1 MKFYCAFI
9 AHETS
14 RFSPIPINL
23 DSFRQQAL
31 YIPSTGEGE
40 HLLDEWMGETSWCGA
55 LRSWGHEVVVG
66 PVASAMPSR
75 PASRADYEILKD
87 ELVETLRRAMPVD
100 GVALLLH
107 GAQIA
112 EGIDDCEGDLLAAVR
127 AVVGPS
133 VPVGVVFDLHGN
145 VSGAMPA
152 NADILLA
159 CLEYPHVDFDDRAV
173 QMAKL
178 VERAARGA
186 IAPKTVRR
194 RVPMLGTYY
203 TTASPM
209 RELVD
214 WAKSHEGSDGILAV
228 SITHGFAWGDV
239 ADCGASVLVC
249 SDGDHERAQILADR
263 IADRYFALREPI
275 RSPRVGA
282 AEAVALALA
291 HDGAPVIIADTTDNP
306 GGGAAGDSTFLL
318 RALLDA
324 QVENA
329 ALGMLWD
336 PVAADFAIRAGAG
349 ATIPLRIGGKIGPAS
364 GAPVDVMATVLACR
378 TDATQNAQGATS
390 PLGPSALIQVEGV
403 RIVLNSLRDQVFDP
417 ACFEAFGLDPR
428 TCRIVVVKGQQ
439 HFHATFAPFL
449 SKVIYAT
456 PPGTVN
462 MDYRTM
468 TFERIP
474 TPMYPIN
481 EPPFRA
487 FGRDWCA

>member
-23 DSFRQQAL
+23 DSFRRQAL

-40 HLLDEWMGETSWCGA
+40 GFLDEFMGETSWCGA
-55 LRSWGHEVVVG
+55 LRSWGHEVVIG
-66 PVASAMPSR
+66 PVAVAMPSR
-75 PASRADYEILKD
+75 PASRADYAMIKG

-107 GAQIA
+107 GAQVA
-112 EGIDDCEGDLLAAVR
+112 EGVDDCEGDLLAAVR

-145 VSGAMPA
+145 VSEAMA
-152 NADILLA
+152 TDADVLLA
-159 CLEYPHVDFDDRAV
+159 CLEYPHVDFDDRAI

-178 VERAARGA
+178 VERAARGE
-186 IAPKTVRR
+186 IAPTTTRR
-194 RVPMLGTYY
+194 RVPMLGTYA

-214 WAKSHEGSDGILAV
+214 WAKSHEGRDGILAV
-228 SITHGFAWGDV
+228 SITHGFAWSDV

-249 SDGDHERAQILADR
+249 SDGDPEGGRALADR
-263 IADRYFALREPI
+263 IAERYFALRAPI
-275 RSPRVGA
+275 RAPRVGA
-282 AEAVALALA
+282 AEAVAMALA
-291 HDGAPVIIADTTDNP
+291 HDGAPTIIADTTDNP

-324 QVENA
+324 RVENA

-336 PVAADFAIRAGAG
+336 PVAADFAIRAGVG
-349 ATIPLRIGGKIGPAS
+349 ARIPLRIGGKTGPAS
-364 GAPVDVMATVLACR
+364 GAPLDIIATVLACR
-378 TDATQNAQGATS
+378 TDATQNAQGVTS
-390 PLGPSALIQVEGV
+390 PLGPSALIQVGGV

-428 TCRIVVVKGQQ
+428 TCRIVVVKGHQ
-439 HFHATFAPFL
+439 HFYATFAPFL

-462 MDYRTM
+462 MDYRNM

-474 TPMYPIN
+474 APMYPIN
-481 EPPFRA
+481 EPPFHA
-487 FGRDWCA
+487 FGRAWSA

>member
-23 DSFRQQAL
+23 DSYRRSAL

-40 HLLDEWMGETSWCGA
+40 HLLDEVMGEDSWCGA
-55 LRSWGHEVVVG
+55 LRSMGHEVVIG
-66 PVASAMPSR
+66 PIAIAMPSG
-75 PASRADYEILKD
+75 PTPRADYELLKR
-87 ELVETLRRAMPVD
+87 ELVQTLRAAMPVD

-107 GAQIA
+107 GAQVA
-112 EGIDDCEGDLLAAVR
+112 QDVDDCEGDMLAAIR
-127 AVVGPS
+127 AVLGPT

-145 VSGAMPA
+145 VSAAMTA
-152 NADILLA
+152 NADVLLA
-159 CLEYPHVDFDDRAV
+159 CLEYPHIDFDARAI
-173 QMAKL
+173 QMAGL
-178 VERAARGA
+178 VERAARRE
-186 IAPKTVRR
+186 IAPVTARR

-214 WAKSHEGSDGILAV
+214 WAKSHEGRDRILAV
-228 SITHGFAWGDV
+228 SVTHGFAWADV
-239 ADCGASVLVC
+239 ADCGASVVVC
-249 SDGDHERAQILADR
+249 SDADPDGALALADR
-263 IADRYFALREPI
+263 IAERYFALREPI
-275 RSPRVGA
+275 RSARIGA
-282 AEAVALALA
+282 DEAVAMALA

-324 QVENA
+324 KVENA

-336 PVAADFAIRAGAG
+336 PVAADFAIRAGVG

-364 GAPVDVMATVLACR
+364 GVPIDVVATVLACR
-378 TDATQNAQGATS
+378 TDATQNAQGTIS
-390 PLGPSALIQVEGV
+390 PLGPSALIQVDGV

-428 TCRIVVVKGQQ
+428 ACRIVVVKGQQ

-481 EPPFRA
+481 EPPFEA
-487 FGRDWCA
+487 FGREWRA